1 MYTSVLNN
9 SVSNIQAR
17 NRCGEFGDVILT
29 LWSWRAC
36 SALSGYRLCKHVG
49 FMAESAGCVSM
60 TTMLNCCQLVASWLA
75 GWLAGWLGGWLV
87 GKEITRKLPDPLLG
101 RCT

>member
-75 GWLAGWLGGWLV
+75 GWLAGWQRNHSKVARPTFGQVHVRVRSEG
-87 GKEITRKLPDPLLG
+87 
-101 RCT
+101 